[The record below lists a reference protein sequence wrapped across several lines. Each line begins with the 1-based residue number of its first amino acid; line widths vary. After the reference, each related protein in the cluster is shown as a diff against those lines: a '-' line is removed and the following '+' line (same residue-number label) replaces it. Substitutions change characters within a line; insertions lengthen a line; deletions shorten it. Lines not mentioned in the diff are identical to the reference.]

1 MGQSSQFVVFVLDE
15 QRYALHLSTVETIV
29 RAVEITILP
38 KAPEIILGVL
48 NMQGRIMP
56 VVNVRKRFRLA
67 EREIALSD
75 RFIIARTSRRFVAL
89 VVDSVQGVIE
99 RAKHEVVAAGEILP
113 QAEYV
118 EGVVKLP
125 EGLVFIHD
133 LDAFLSLDEK
143 RILDEAME
151 ARAKVQ
157 DA

>member
-1 MGQSSQFVVFVLDE
+1 MGQSSQFVVFSLDE

-29 RAVEITILP
+29 HAVEITVLP
-38 KAPEIILGVL
+38 KAPEIVLGVL

-75 RFIIARTSRRFVAL
+75 RFIIARTSRRVVAL
-89 VVDSVQGVIE
+89 VVDSVHGVVE
-99 RAKHEVVAAGEILP
+99 RAKHEVVAAEEILP
-113 QAEYV
+113 QVEYV

-133 LDAFLSLDEK
+133 LDAFLSLDEEK
-143 RILDEAME
+143 TLDEAIGRM
-151 ARAKVQ
+151 Q
-157 DA
+157 DE